1 MIQAA
6 PITRVTPIA
15 IIAAL
20 HARHTAVG
28 AVIPAEDLEEE
39 AVVEDNNTPEKIV
52 NEKDLYVHALL

>member
-20 HARHTAVG
+20 HARHPAVG

-39 AVVEDNNTPEKIV
+39 AVVEDNNLLEK
-52 NEKDLYVHALL
+52 